1 MKKLFLFIALAFFA
15 MTTMAQTEHL
25 TFKGIPIDGSLGNFI
40 TKLKNTGLSYLGQ
53 DDGVAIFE
61 GDFAGHRECNIAV
74 ATYQPTGKVSMV
86 IVLFP
91 TQDDWVTLETSY
103 NSLKEMLSQK
113 YDEPDTVIEE
123 FQGYQ
128 PDTNNSKMHKL
139 TMDQC
144 TWGALFTTDNG
155 EIELSIS
162 KHNYLSGRIVL
173 RYRDR
178 INTDVVKQQ
187 AINDL

>member
-1 MKKLFLFIALAFFA
+1 
-15 MTTMAQTEHL
+15 
-25 TFKGIPIDGSLGNFI
+25 
-40 TKLKNTGLSYLGQ
+40 
-53 DDGVAIFE
+53 
-61 GDFAGHRECNIAV
+61 
-74 ATYQPTGKVSMV
+74 MV

-91 TQDDWVTLETSY
+91 AQDDWVTLETSY